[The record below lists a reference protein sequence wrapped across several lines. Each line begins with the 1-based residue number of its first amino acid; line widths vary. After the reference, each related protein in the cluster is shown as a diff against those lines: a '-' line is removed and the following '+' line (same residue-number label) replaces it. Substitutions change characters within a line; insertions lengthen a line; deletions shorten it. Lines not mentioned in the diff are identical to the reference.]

1 MASLRPA
8 SQRTAPHR
16 TAPKRAQDLTPL
28 RNAKRRT
35 ATRRTAPRRTAPE
48 EEPLTRS
55 IPIEDIVL
63 DPSIS
68 PRQELHSWPHVQ
80 HLADAIRAGETLPPI
95 LLEAGTRRLVDG
107 RHRMEAVKQVHGD
120 HAAIQAEERNFKSEA
135 ELFLA
140 AVRANVTHG
149 QVYSTY
155 DRVRCWNKL
164 LAYGIAP
171 EVASATLSLTVE
183 RAEKLSVR
191 RTAQDSTGEP
201 VALKKTASHLAGA
214 TINERQ
220 REGIRRAGGHQAV
233 FYVRQVINLLEN
245 DIADDSNDLL
255 WTELERLYELLGK
268 EFD

>member
-1 MASLRPA
+1 
-8 SQRTAPHR
+8 
-16 TAPKRAQDLTPL
+16 
-28 RNAKRRT
+28 
-35 ATRRTAPRRTAPE
+35 
-48 EEPLTRS
+48 LTRS

-68 PRQELHSWPHVQ
+68 PRQETLSWPHVQ
-80 HLADAIRAGETLPPI
+80 HLADAIQSGAKLPPI
-95 LLEAGTRRLVDG
+95 TLEAGTHRLVDG
-107 RHRMEAVKQVHGD
+107 RHRIEAVKQVHGD
-120 HAAIQAEERNFKSEA
+120 HAAIQAEERTYETEA

-149 QVYSTY
+149 QGYSSY

-164 LAYGIAP
+164 LAYGVAP
-171 EVASATLSLTVE
+171 ELASATLSLTVE
-183 RAEKLSVR
+183 RAQKLSVR
-191 RTAQDSTGEP
+191 RTAHDSTGEP
-201 VALKKTASHLAGA
+201 VALKNTASHLAGG

-245 DIADDSNDLL
+245 DLVDDNNTLL
-255 WTELERLYELLGK
+255 WDELERLYELLGK